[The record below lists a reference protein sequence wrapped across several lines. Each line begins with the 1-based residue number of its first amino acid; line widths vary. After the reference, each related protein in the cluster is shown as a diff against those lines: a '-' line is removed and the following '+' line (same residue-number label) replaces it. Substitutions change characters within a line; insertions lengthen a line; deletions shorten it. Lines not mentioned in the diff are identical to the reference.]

1 MGRKHLH
8 EMAVEL
14 RKKFESIWFD
24 SNDKF
29 NDKFNDKQYQIYAKC
44 RGLVIGDRMENAA
57 FHHSNATMHRRAF
70 DY

>member
-1 MGRKHLH
+1 MTRKEVH

-24 SNDKF
+24 SHDEF
-29 NDKFNDKQYQIYAKC
+29 NNKQYQVYAKC
-44 RGLVIGDRMENAA
+44 RGLVLGDRMENAV
-57 FHHSNATMHRRAF
+57 FHHSNAMMHKRAF

>member
-1 MGRKHLH
+1 MDRKYLH

-14 RKKFESIWFD
+14 RKKFENIWFY

-29 NDKFNDKQYQIYAKC
+29 NDKHYQIYAKC
-44 RGLVIGDRMENAA
+44 RGLVLGDRMENAV
-57 FHHSNATMHRRAF
+57 FHHSSDTMHRRAF

>member
-1 MGRKHLH
+1 MDRKYLH

-24 SNDKF
+24 SHDKF
-29 NDKFNDKQYQIYAKC
+29 NTKQYQIYAKC

-57 FHHSNATMHRRAF
+57 FHHSNSKMYRRAF

>member
-24 SNDKF
+24 SHDKF
-29 NDKFNDKQYQIYAKC
+29 NNKQYQIYAKC
-44 RGLVIGDRMENAA
+44 RGLVLGDRMENAV
-57 FHHSNATMHRRAF
+57 FHHSNAMMHKRAF

>member
-1 MGRKHLH
+1 MTRKEVH

-24 SNDKF
+24 SHEKF
-29 NDKFNDKQYQIYAKC
+29 NNKQYQIYAKC
-44 RGLVIGDRMENAA
+44 RGLVLVDRMENAL